1 MGTPESKLQWG
12 NVAKETK
19 YDYNPKLDGDMVASK
34 GSLKS
39 AEGELG
45 RTMEYNVQL
54 ASDPCQ
60 GNCGVWKLPTEKEN
74 FKKDYS
80 VPNFG
85 ADPDMEGTIN
95 SLKIA

>member
-1 MGTPESKLQWG
+1 
-12 NVAKETK
+12 
-19 YDYNPKLDGDMVASK
+19 
-34 GSLKS
+34 
-39 AEGELG
+39 
-45 RTMEYNVQL
+45 L

-80 VPNFG
+80 VPSFG

-95 SLKIA
+95 SLKIAQKQENHDLVMGTADSKAKW